1 MIKGMSRKIVILLL
15 ILVSFISL
23 SCDGNVMKLL
33 RKELSSADNI
43 KIYFYDKITGKL
55 HGSGSV
61 VSINDPDE
69 VKHFLTS
76 ITEEDFNKRQD
87 CIYNGSIEFFSGDKS
102 RMNMEFNMEP
112 NCGFVIFQIRDV
124 MQAKKLSEEGV
135 KLLNFYYGKIAN

>member
-1 MIKGMSRKIVILLL
+1 MNRKVLTLL
-15 ILVSFISL
+15 IFWVLFAAL
-23 SCDGNVMKLL
+23 SCDGNVMSLL
-33 RKELSSADNI
+33 KKELSSADNI
-43 KIYFYDKITGKL
+43 KIYFYDKTTGKL
-55 HGSGSV
+55 PGSGSV

-69 VKHFLTS
+69 VKHFLTT

-102 RMNMEFNMEP
+102 KINMEFNMEA

-124 MQAKKLSEEGV
+124 MQAKKLSDEGI